1 MSKTAQDTYSQRTI
15 LRLAIPSLLAN
26 MTIPLVG
33 IVDTAIA
40 GNISDACGI
49 AGIAIASTLFDLL
62 YWNFGFLRLST
73 GGMTAQAFGRGD
85 MRAALSILIRYS
97 LIAIAGAL
105 FLLAIQIPFLNIA
118 IPFFSCS
125 ETADIFARQYFLVR
139 IWAAPATLLLMT
151 LKGWFIGMQN
161 TVVPMVSDIVINVVN
176 MALSFYLA
184 VRTPMGIIGVAYGTL
199 AAQYSGLFVSILLF
213 FILYGKKLRG
223 FRPDLSRAVCGSA
236 SLNWQFFVRSL
247 CFIAIYVGFTY
258 FASDH
263 GAVQVAVSSIFM
275 KLFMLFSYVID
286 GFAYAGEALTGRF
299 IGSSDRPNLVRS
311 VRDLQLWSVGLAI
324 IFTVLFYLFGFWF
337 ISLMTDDE
345 SVLSAARVLIPFL
358 VVMPLI
364 SAPAFMWDGIFA
376 GATAGADIRNC
387 MILSAIGFFSIYL
400 VSNRLLSPSNS
411 YLALYL
417 AYHTHLL
424 VRVLYLSLRY
434 PPLLRQQFSDNN

>member
-1 MSKTAQDTYSQRTI
+1 MSKTTQPAYSQATI

-40 GNISDACGI
+40 GNVSDAFGI

-73 GGMTAQAFGRGD
+73 GGMTAQAYGRSD
-85 MRAALSILIRYS
+85 SHAALSILVRNS

-105 FLLAIQIPFLNIA
+105 FLWAIQIPFLKIA

-125 ETADIFARQYFLVR
+125 EAADAFARQYFLVR

-151 LKGWFIGMQN
+151 FKGWFIGMQN
-161 TVVPMVSDIVINVVN
+161 TVVPMVSDIVVNVVN

-199 AAQYSGLFVSILLF
+199 IAQYSGLLVSLVLF
-213 FILYGKKLRG
+213 FILYGKDLRG
-223 FRPDLSRAVCGSA
+223 FRPDLSRKVCGSA

-258 FASDH
+258 FASNH

-275 KLFMLFSYVID
+275 KLFMLFSYVTD

-299 IGSSDRPNLVRS
+299 IGSSDRDNLTRS
-311 VRDLQLWSVGLAI
+311 VRDLHLWSIAVALV
-324 IFTVLFYLFGFWF
+324 FTALFFFFGYRF
-337 ISLMTDDE
+337 IALMTDDQ
-345 SVLSAARVLIPFL
+345 SVLSAAQILIPFL
-358 VVMPLI
+358 VVMPII

-387 MILSAIGFFSIYL
+387 MILSAIGFFAVYIL
-400 VSNRLLSPSNS
+400 MNRLLPSS
-411 YLALYL
+411 QTFLALYF

-434 PPLLRQQFSDNN
+434 PHLLHESIR